1 MQLTGASRRQQAR
14 ASPNYKMKKVEKKR
28 LLPLQSVRW
37 TNTSG
42 CRQWLARPG
51 PTSLCWSG
59 PTRRRAVKATH
70 RREVRAELQEVGPAE
85 PGRGNWTLRAWA
97 GGTRVT
103 GETHRGAGTSEK
115 GGKATLDLSK
125 EHVAHPEV
133 RGTVR
138 KILAQT

>member
-1 MQLTGASRRQQAR
+1 MQLTGASTSS
-14 ASPNYKMKKVEKKR
+14 ASSRFPELQVEEGGEEKAAPFAVSALDR
-28 LLPLQSVRW
+28 HERMW
-37 TNTSG
+37 TVAGT
-42 CRQWLARPG
+42 AG

-59 PTRRRAVKATH
+59 PTRRRAVKTTH

-125 EHVAHPEV
+125 EHMAHPEV